1 MDHPR
6 GPGAELTVRALYLAF
21 LNSWRGLVHGAR
33 TERAVRLELVLLIF
47 GLPLGL
53 LLGTSLWVRVALL
66 ASLLLML
73 AAEFLNTAIEKLCDH
88 LHPGHHPKIGIVKD
102 LASAG
107 TFSAQG
113 IAALIWIAALIER
126 IG

>member
-1 MDHPR
+1 MQ
-6 GPGAELTVRALYLAF
+6 ALVLAF

-33 TERAVRLELVLLIF
+33 TERAVRQELLLLVLGVPVALV
-47 GLPLGL
+47 LGA
-53 LLGTSLWVRVALL
+53 TLWVRVALV

-88 LHPGHHPKIGIVKD
+88 LHPDRHPRIGIVKD

-107 TFSAQG
+107 TFLAQA
-113 IAALIWIAALIER
+113 IAALVWIAALIER
-126 IG
+126 VG

>member
-1 MDHPR
+1 MQ
-6 GPGAELTVRALYLAF
+6 ALVLAF

-33 TERAVRLELVLLIF
+33 TERAVRQELLLLVLGVPVALV
-47 GLPLGL
+47 LGA
-53 LLGTSLWVRVALL
+53 TLWVRVALV

-88 LHPGHHPKIGIVKD
+88 LHPDRHPRIGVVKD

-107 TFSAQG
+107 TFLAQA
-113 IAALIWIAALIER
+113 IAALVWVAALIER
-126 IG
+126 AG

>member
-1 MDHPR
+1 M
-6 GPGAELTVRALYLAF
+6 RALLIAF

-33 TERAVRLELVLLIF
+33 TERAIRLELVLLLL
-47 GLPLGL
+47 GLPLAMV
-53 LLGTSLWVRVALL
+53 LGATLWVRVALL

-73 AAEFLNTAIEKLCDH
+73 AAEFLNTAVEKLCDH

-107 TFSAQG
+107 AFLAQG
-113 IAALIWIAALIER
+113 IAALIWIAALVER
-126 IG
+126 TG

>member
-1 MDHPR
+1 MH
-6 GPGAELTVRALYLAF
+6 ALYLAF

-33 TERAVRLELVLLIF
+33 TERAVRLELALLLV
-47 GLPLGL
+47 GLPLAL
-53 LLGTSLWVRVALL
+53 VLGSGLWVRVALV

-73 AAEFLNTAIEKLCDH
+73 AAEFLNTAVEKLCDH
-88 LHPGHHPKIGIVKD
+88 LHPGRHPKIGIVKD

-113 IAALIWIAALIER
+113 IAALVWVAALFER
-126 IG
+126 LSSVF